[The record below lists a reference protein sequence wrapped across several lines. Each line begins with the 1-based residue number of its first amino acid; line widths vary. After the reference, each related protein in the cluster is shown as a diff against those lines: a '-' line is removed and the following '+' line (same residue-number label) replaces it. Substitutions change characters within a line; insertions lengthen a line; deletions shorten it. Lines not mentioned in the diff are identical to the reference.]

1 MSQFINPEDYDA
13 SIHREILD
21 ALIRED
27 ESLLEVCEDQAIAEM
42 RGYLSSRFDC
52 DKIFAATG
60 SERHPLVLMY
70 AKDITLYHVFC
81 IHNPQKISKIRIDRY
96 ERSLEWLK
104 GVSKFEI
111 SVKGLPALD
120 EDSTKLNSAFQMR
133 SYPRRNTRY

>member
-70 AKDITLYHVFC
+70 AKDITLYHVSAEDFQ
-81 IHNPQKISKIRIDRY
+81 NTDRPLRAKPGMAERRVKI
-96 ERSLEWLK
+96 
-104 GVSKFEI
+104 
-111 SVKGLPALD
+111 
-120 EDSTKLNSAFQMR
+120 
-133 SYPRRNTRY
+133 